1 MPTRRRRRVISP
13 IRTRRLQAA
22 QVEIPTEIPH
32 TTAVFIALRRVR
44 TPLLTI
50 ITIMTVGIIGLTL
63 MPGLP
68 QPDGSSGRLSAFEA
82 FYVFSTTATTIGFGE
97 IPHEFS
103 IYQRWWVVGFVYL
116 SVIGW
121 AYMLGR
127 VMSLMQDSAFQSAR
141 AAQSVRRTINHM
153 RQPFVIIAGYGY
165 TGRSVAKTLDR
176 LGRRIVVL
184 DAQALPI
191 ERLAT
196 DMLSQEVPGITGDAR
211 NPATLG
217 LAGLGH
223 HNCEA
228 VLALTGDEEIN
239 LQIVINC
246 TLLRPEIPVIA
257 RAATP
262 RIVEAMEEFSP
273 QCVINPFDDFGNVFV
288 LALKNPY
295 TYRLIT
301 WLMADEGTPLPPVP
315 TRAKVDN
322 WLVVSDDPFGEQIAN
337 DLRREKYS
345 VRVEDPLVDHDLSDV
360 QAVIAGAT
368 SDTTNLALAAHLRNS
383 HPEIFL
389 VVRQRDH
396 SRLPLLDAFVPDYTF
411 FPPQVIGQR
420 AMAHLVS
427 PRMWEFLQFLMT
439 STDSLTQKL
448 TNTMVDRVGA
458 TTPRA
463 VKMLISAQQTPTI
476 ERWMHHQ
483 TITLGDLFH
492 SPQDSSQPIA
502 AMAIMVV
509 RGEEVFTLPD
519 DDFELALGDEV
530 LMIGTGEAFD
540 EQSEALYDDSTL
552 YYTVTGK
559 DIPTSRAWR
568 MLTRRHF
575 TH

>member
-1 MPTRRRRRVISP
+1 
-13 IRTRRLQAA
+13 
-22 QVEIPTEIPH
+22 
-32 TTAVFIALRRVR
+32 
-44 TPLLTI
+44 
-50 ITIMTVGIIGLTL
+50 
-63 MPGLP
+63 
-68 QPDGSSGRLSAFEA
+68 
-82 FYVFSTTATTIGFGE
+82 
-97 IPHEFS
+97 
-103 IYQRWWVVGFVYL
+103 
-116 SVIGW
+116 
-121 AYMLGR
+121 
-127 VMSLMQDSAFQSAR
+127 
-141 AAQSVRRTINHM
+141 
-153 RQPFVIIAGYGY
+153 
-165 TGRSVAKTLDR
+165 
-176 LGRRIVVL
+176 
-184 DAQALPI
+184 
-191 ERLAT
+191 
-196 DMLSQEVPGITGDAR
+196 
-211 NPATLG
+211 